1 MRGRIWLG
9 ALALLGGLT
18 LPLANTTDVSSVTAA
33 VEWRVERAR
42 AAGDADR
49 IERVALYVAEPLSG
63 AVVEH
68 LGARGIA
75 VVPGVFVPPMAGRHE
90 HGFHIARLPLSLVD
104 TLRDVPGI
112 VRVLSLEERSR
123 PLDTAALRET
133 RASEVQDGQGVAS
146 LLGRGVPVAL
156 ADSGFD
162 LAHPDLPAPVEAYDV
177 TDGEGVLAWSTDV
190 ANLVTD
196 HGTHVAGIVA
206 GSGALSAANI
216 DNGGGPYR
224 GVAPGSALHLYKI
237 GNDDDAEAAWADE
250 IEAIERARALGVKIY
265 VSSYGGYSSYM
276 DGSSAVCQTM
286 DAAAAAGMAIVVA
299 AGNRANDAAHVS
311 LHLAPGRVS
320 DTIRLA
326 VTAPAEGIALQEEIR
341 VIWRDDAP
349 LERNVVL
356 ESAGFGAGE
365 TLTEFFD
372 GRSPRGSEGRRYVL
386 EAILGPSQTRV
397 FELRARNTALSG
409 ATPLVHL
416 YRVEGIGRFENAD
429 PAYTVSHPALC
440 DGAIAV
446 GAWTHRRSWTAWT
459 GVPYRFDSLVEGTVA
474 EYSGRGP
481 RLDGR
486 AKPEIVAPGAATIS
500 LRDGNVPT
508 VESRR
513 IDNDGLAVDGTGPA
527 DYLVRQGTSMA
538 APHLGG
544 IAALVAEARPGAVA
558 TGLRRALI
566 ETASQ
571 ADAPDARAGRGL
583 VDALAAVSALPDAL
597 VDGDGDGASAAGE
610 DCDDAVAAVWGT
622 PPALGATRF
631 DDAVTFAWDDAAEP
645 GASTWGFD
653 VVRSPAADDLTAA
666 AICLETNDARDR
678 VAYDTDRPAPGSAF
692 FYVVRVR
699 NGCPGEA
706 GLGSWGAGRTAR
718 SCP

>member
-18 LPLANTTDVSSVTAA
+18 VPLADTNDTRSVTAA

-49 IERVALYVAEPLSG
+49 VERVALYVAEPLEG
-63 AVVEH
+63 AVAEQ
-68 LGARGIA
+68 LRARGIA
-75 VVPGVFVPPMAGRHE
+75 VVPGVFVPPVAGRHE
-90 HGFHIARLPLSLVD
+90 HGFHIARLPLSLVGA
-104 TLRDVPGI
+104 LRDVPGI
-112 VRVLSLEERSR
+112 VHVESLEERSR
-123 PLDTAALRET
+123 PFDSTALRET
-133 RASEVQDGQGVAS
+133 RVAEVQDGQGVAS
-146 LLGRGVPVAL
+146 LLGRGVPVAV

-190 ANLVTD
+190 TNLVTD

-206 GSGALSAANI
+206 GSGALSAGNI

-224 GVAPGSALHLYKI
+224 GVAPESGLHLYKI

-250 IEAIERARALGVKIY
+250 IEAIERARALGVRVF

-276 DGSSAVCQTM
+276 DGSSAVCQTI

-299 AGNRANDAAHVS
+299 AGNRADDAAHVS
-311 LHLAPGRVS
+311 LRLAPGGVS

-326 VTAPAEGIALQEEIR
+326 VTAPAEGASIQEEIR
-341 VIWRDDAP
+341 LIWRDDAP
-349 LERNVVL
+349 LERNVIL
-356 ESAGFGAGE
+356 EPVGFGAGE
-365 TLTEFFD
+365 ALTEFFD
-372 GRSPRGSEGRRYVL
+372 GRSSRGSEGRRYVL
-386 EAILGPSQTRV
+386 EATLGPSQTRV
-397 FELRARNTALSG
+397 FEVRARNTALGG

-429 PAYTVSHPALC
+429 PAYTISHPALC

-446 GAWTHRRSWTAWT
+446 GAWTHRRSWTAWN

-474 EYSGRGP
+474 DYSGHGP

-508 VESRR
+508 PETRR

-538 APHLGG
+538 APHAGG
-544 IAALVAEARPGAVA
+544 VAALVAEARPGAVA
-558 TGLRRALI
+558 TGLRRALV
-566 ETASQ
+566 ETASR
-571 ADAPDARAGRGL
+571 AETPDAVAGAGL
-583 VDALAAVSALPDAL
+583 IDALAAVSALPDAI

-610 DCDDAVAAVWGT
+610 DCDDAAATVWGT

-631 DDAVTFAWDDAAEP
+631 EDTVTLAWEDAAEP
-645 GASTWGFD
+645 GASAWGFD
-653 VVRSPAADDLTAA
+653 VVRSPSASDLSTS

-699 NGCPGEA
+699 NGCPGET